1 MNGSERVIA
10 ENPPCL
16 RFGPRSS
23 HRRRIVRLSGS
34 VIVYPIF
41 AIMVLAAAMTLSP
54 GAAVA
59 QERAG
64 DAALGAISGALVGGP
79 IGAVAGGVIGFTAGP
94 NISRGWFGHRHH
106 AAHRR
111 SAGSSARRNEKSG
124 DAR

>member
-1 MNGSERVIA
+1 MNR
-10 ENPPCL
+10 
-16 RFGPRSS
+16 
-23 HRRRIVRLSGS
+23 
-34 VIVYPIF
+34 IF
-41 AIMVLAAAMTLSP
+41 AMTVVAGAMTLSP
-54 GAAVA
+54 GAAIA

-106 AAHRR
+106 GAHRR
-111 SAGSSARRNEKSG
+111 SAHSGAARNEKSS

>member
-1 MNGSERVIA
+1 
-10 ENPPCL
+10 
-16 RFGPRSS
+16 
-23 HRRRIVRLSGS
+23 
-34 VIVYPIF
+34 VYPIF

-54 GAAVA
+54 SAAVA

-64 DAALGAISGALVGGP
+64 DAALGAISGVLVGGP

-111 SAGSSARRNEKSG
+111 SARSSARRNEKRS
-124 DAR
+124 DVR